1 MLLILQCAQKK
12 GHFTLLFAFGLI
24 DKPVY
29 RWWVFSAVALGT
41 LTSVVNH
48 GGMSVALPTIAQY
61 FDADLSTV
69 QWVVIAEGLTIS
81 ALLLPMG
88 RLSDI
93 VGRKRIYITGL
104 IIFIVAAVFAA
115 TSGSI
120 IALIAAKAL
129 QGLGAAMTQG
139 TGMAMV
145 TSVFPDEERG
155 KGIGSHASVVGTGG
169 VLGPIAGGFLITA
182 LDWRWLFYINIFMG
196 LVTMVVVL
204 LIIRS
209 EAFRQ
214 DTRNRSY
221 DYAGAALST
230 AVLLSFLLTV
240 SNGSR
245 MGWSS
250 PPIMLGALGFVAF
263 LMAFVWWEIRSQSP
277 MLDMSLFRSRVF
289 SIGIGTNFMSFL
301 GITSSRFLIP
311 FYLQAALGFTPALVG
326 FALLPNAASRI
337 VMGPVSGWLS
347 DRYGWKLFNI
357 IGLLLSAGGLLVLA
371 SLSTSSSIIIVLA
384 GILIQSI
391 GSGLFQSP
399 NSASIFSAADA
410 TRHGVVAA
418 FVNLSRNS
426 GNVTGTAV
434 AASIVTAVMV
444 SAGYEVKIDAVLDAG
459 PGSGLLESF
468 LSGLKTAFF
477 AMAMLQVIGA
487 VASVFKNDPSPD
499 RPAESMD
506 RQPGRERAMS

>member
-1 MLLILQCAQKK
+1 MIPQCAQEK
-12 GHFTLLFAFGLI
+12 GHFTLLLASGI
-24 DKPVY
+24 IHKPTY
-29 RWWVFSAVALGT
+29 RWWVFCAVALGT
-41 LTSVVNH
+41 LTSVINH

-93 VGRKRIYITGL
+93 VGRKRIYISGL
-104 IIFIVAAVFAA
+104 VIFIIAAVFAA
-115 TSGSI
+115 ASGSI
-120 IALIAAKAL
+120 IALIGAKAL

-139 TGMAMV
+139 TGMAMI

-182 LDWRWLFYINIFMG
+182 LDWRWLFYINILMG
-196 LVTMVVVL
+196 LVTMAAVL
-204 LIIRS
+204 LIVRS
-209 EAFRQ
+209 EVFRQ
-214 DTRNRSY
+214 DTRNRTY

-250 PPIMLGALGFVAF
+250 PPIIFGALGFVAF
-263 LMAFVWWEIRSQSP
+263 LVAFVWWEIRSPSP

-301 GITSSRFLIP
+301 GITSSRFLMP

-337 VMGPVSGWLS
+337 VMGPVSGRLS
-347 DRYGWKLFNI
+347 DRYGWKPFNI

-371 SLSTSSSIIIVLA
+371 TLTTTSSIIIVLA
-384 GILIQSI
+384 GILLQSI

-399 NSASIFSAADA
+399 NSASIFSAADSS
-410 TRHGVVAA
+410 RHGVVAA

-444 SAGYEVKIDAVLDAG
+444 GAGYEVKIDAVLDAG

-468 LSGLKTAFF
+468 LDGLKTAFL
-477 AMAMLQVIGA
+477 AMAALQVIGA
-487 VASVFKNDPSPD
+487 VITVFKSDP
-499 RPAESMD
+499 RPTEPLEITDA
-506 RQPGRERAMS
+506 QPTGERAI